1 MTEIRVK
8 FDLTFS
14 RRMIVSAGALA
25 MMLCAVPEL
34 DSESVTLS
42 TYYPAPSGVYTKMI
56 TTGHTF
62 MARDGGIYNNASNP
76 NGTVVVLGGITNVP
90 AVPDTTLNGVKL
102 KVVGDVQA
110 HHMKFP
116 GVGGNSGVAADYYGI
131 YQEAGPWSG
140 TYPDLRVQYHTGI
153 SYDAYYGY
161 GGHRF
166 YTGYDGTGN
175 PTGSGPVTGAGP
187 ALQINDAV
195 RSGVPIVYT
204 GPTCTPT
211 SFGLGVQNCPGGTY
225 ATFTS
230 GVMVKQTTSIG
241 STDPGGTMLCCPCP
255 VGGCPSL

>member
-14 RRMIVSAGALA
+14 RRLIVSAGAFA

-42 TYYPAPSGVYTKMI
+42 TYYPAPSGVYTNMI
-56 TTGHTF
+56 TTGNTTL
-62 MARDGGIYNNASNP
+62 ARDGAGATRVGI
-76 NGTVVVLGGITNVP
+76 GTSAP
-90 AVPDTTLNGVKL
+90 AVKL
-102 KVVGDVQA
+102 HVVGDVQSD
-110 HHMKFP
+110 HLKFP
-116 GVGGNSGVAADYYGI
+116 GVGGNSGAAADYYGI
-131 YQEAGPWSG
+131 YQESG
-140 TYPDLRVQYHTGI
+140 GWAAPFPDLRVQYHTGI

-166 YTGYDGTGN
+166 YTGYNGTGN
-175 PTGSGPVTGAGP
+175 PTGAGPVSGGGP
-187 ALQINDAV
+187 TLQINDAV

-204 GPTCTPT
+204 GPTCTAT
-211 SFGLGVQNCPGGTY
+211 SFGLGVQNCPGGQY

-255 VGGCPSL
+255 ISGCPSL